1 MDKEIDK
8 FALHNA
14 IKYEGKANPGAVLGQ
29 VFAEDPKRK
38 EQTKELAQ
46 KVQVIVK
53 QVNSLSL
60 EEQKARLQKI
70 APELLEEKK
79 EKKKRELPELPN
91 VHGTVVT
98 RIPPEPSKYP
108 HIGHALSFLINYL
121 YAKKYHGKCVLR
133 FDDTNPEKAKKEY
146 YNAVHDALDWLQIKP
161 NCTITASEEMET
173 FYKYAEVLIKKERA
187 YVCFCD
193 KETIRSEEHT

>member
-1 MDKEIDK
+1 MDKEIEK

-29 VFAEDPKRK
+29 VFADDPKRK

-79 EKKKRELPELPN
+79 KKKKKNIMILYM
-91 VHGTVVT
+91 
-98 RIPPEPSKYP
+98 RIFC
-108 HIGHALSFLINYL
+108 G
-121 YAKKYHGKCVLR
+121 CVL
-133 FDDTNPEKAKKEY
+133 
-146 YNAVHDALDWLQIKP
+146 LQIKQLLLLKRWKHFT
-161 NCTITASEEMET
+161 NMLK
-173 FYKYAEVLIKKERA
+173 FL
-187 YVCFCD
+187 
-193 KETIRSEEHT
+193 